1 MRQIK
6 RIIIHFSYTPPS
18 MDIGVNEIRNWHMA
32 PKPHGNGWRDIGYHF
47 VIRRNG
53 VVENGRPVEQQGA
66 HTLGQNVD
74 SIGIVLIGGKK
85 ENENDWECNYTS
97 CQWRALDRLCRDLVI
112 KYGIKDISGHKDW
125 AARGCPGF
133 NAREWAVPLL
143 R

>member
-1 MRQIK
+1 MRQIN
-6 RIIIHFSYTPPS
+6 RIIIHMSYTPPS
-18 MDIGVNEIRNWHMA
+18 MDIGAARIREWHGERGF
-32 PKPHGNGWRDIGYHF
+32 KDVGYHF

-97 CQWRALDRLCRDLVI
+97 CQWRALDRLCRDLIV
-112 KYGIKDISGHKDW
+112 KYKITDISGHKDW